1 LKSDGTDWA
10 SEDRLLLRSSGAGS
24 GNAPV
29 AEMSMPGAV
38 FSVAAGPDAASAAV
52 VVRNLVSGN
61 FEVYRVGLVCAN

>member
-1 LKSDGTDWA
+1 
-10 SEDRLLLRSSGAGS
+10 
-24 GNAPV
+24 V

-38 FSVAAGPDAASAAV
+38 FSVAAGANAASAAV